1 MKEVDPKSTS
11 RALAFELWMQAPMP
25 MVTLMKTLDVT
36 ALVRLSRKR
45 GYKFNMLLCWCIG
58 KAAAG
63 MENFYLLPVGD
74 KLMQYDRLAVNTVV
88 ATRDGGIAT
97 CDIPVSADL
106 EQFNQDYLKLTGQ
119 VRESGES
126 YELGEEYMVIGTS
139 ALAGYE
145 IDGAVNIYAGCYNN
159 PFLIWGKY
167 RKKWLRAT
175 LPILYGDNV
184 LEKHG
189 INRDRTGDREKTRYL
204 CGKQGIFTRDRAL
217 IRPGS
222 IRQLETRAS
231 TRSASF
237 FHALGGP
244 GRPYNGGGAA
254 GAYCTHNGA
263 KPLKQGHL
271 RAKRGPLGPSRKSQQ
286 QTKRTGFAAH
296 GHSIAET
303 ASEGKRASRANG
315 ALNRAKINGRGQK
328 QGFGGVDR
336 RRGGVTSCYSRR
348 YDGGGDR
355 AQARQNAPFSK

>member
-1 MKEVDPKSTS
+1 MAVYEIINVGANKALNISGSNLKGTS
-11 RALAFELWMQAPMP
+11 LYNNQGITLW
-25 MVTLMKTLDVT
+25 
-36 ALVRLSRKR
+36 SRSGSSEQSWIFTTTSKPACIR
-45 GYKFNMLLCWCIG
+45 SYLNREFGLNARKNSSIKYK
-58 KAAAG
+58 
-63 MENFYLLPVGD
+63 
-74 KLMQYDRLAVNTVV
+74 
-88 ATRDGGIAT
+88 
-97 CDIPVSADL
+97 CDIH
-106 EQFNQDYLKLTGQ
+106 
-119 VRESGES
+119 
-126 YELGEEYMVIGTS
+126 
-139 ALAGYE
+139 E
-145 IDGAVNIYAGCYNN
+145 IDGNETDTAVGVEHISTGDRIKLLNYV
-159 PFLIWGKY
+159 
-167 RKKWLRAT
+167 
-175 LPILYGDNV
+175 YGDNV
-184 LEKHG
+184 FEKHG

-348 YDGGGDR
+348 YDDGGDR
-355 AQARQNAPFSK
+355 AITGGKCGKAILHFPHSRVEL